1 MYTEKFR
8 PKNPSMMVGNE
19 ESRIGFINW
28 LRRWRKGAKPALLI
42 GPPGIGKT
50 TLVYA
55 AAESLGYVVLEFN
68 ASDTRTKERLS
79 SSLTPSTHS
88 LSVLGE
94 KLLVFLD
101 EVDGLYA
108 RQDYGGLEFI
118 QGFIEKSN
126 LPVVLAA
133 NLEDDEKVRKL
144 LPKCEV
150 FAFKRVPPRL
160 IHLYLKSLIERE
172 QLNITI
178 ESINKIVEHSGG
190 DIRAALNSLQAVLA
204 SPSSEVLEVARDKR
218 VSLRDALNTLF
229 NSSDREEA
237 KSALEACDADIL
249 EKIHAIYSSLVQS
262 KVESS
267 VLLRSLLALSA
278 ADELVS
284 RIKRTQEWRQL
295 RYFNAMLSHMIF
307 DATPR
312 GVVQFSQDAYPWS
325 IQLRIWN
332 DARVLRSIGRKLG
345 SMLHTS
351 SREALIVHLPY
362 LAYLLSRLGKD
373 ETQRILR
380 EFTADESE
388 LRVLNKEV
396 ARFSK

>member
-1 MYTEKFR
+1 
-8 PKNPSMMVGNE
+8 
-19 ESRIGFINW
+19 
-28 LRRWRKGAKPALLI
+28 
-42 GPPGIGKT
+42 
-50 TLVYA
+50 
-55 AAESLGYVVLEFN
+55 
-68 ASDTRTKERLS
+68 
-79 SSLTPSTHS
+79 
-88 LSVLGE
+88 
-94 KLLVFLD
+94 
-101 EVDGLYA
+101 
-108 RQDYGGLEFI
+108 
-118 QGFIEKSN
+118 
-126 LPVVLAA
+126 
-133 NLEDDEKVRKL
+133 
-144 LPKCEV
+144 
-150 FAFKRVPPRL
+150 
-160 IHLYLKSLIERE
+160 KSLIERE
-172 QLNITI
+172 RLNITI